1 MTGLPQTELLPG
13 HPVARAM
20 DVDEAHEAVART
32 YLPHRIE
39 VLDGAID
46 LDMRLNAV
54 RLGAVTAGYLRY
66 GSAVR
71 LGTVDAGNYHVN
83 IPVTGRSEQRC
94 GTGEPVFA
102 GPGRAAVFVPG
113 YPADLRWGAACA
125 QLCLMIDRHEL
136 ELELE
141 RQLGRPPG
149 ERLRFATAMDLDAPA
164 ARSWLEVLALLEREA
179 DRPGGITHHPAA
191 AAHLQSLVIAGLLL
205 AQPNNYSGHLH
216 ASAAPVPPR
225 ALRRA
230 VELIEDEPG
239 LPWTS
244 STLAREVSVSVRALQ
259 EGFQRWF
266 ELPPMAYL
274 RDVRLTRVH
283 DELTTADPDGTTIA
297 AVAARWG
304 FLHAGRF
311 SAAYRRKF
319 GVLPS
324 ETLHGRHPA
333 RGTNGGL

>member
-13 HPVARAM
+13 HPVARAR
-20 DVDEAHEAVART
+20 DVDEAHEAVTRT
-32 YLPHRIE
+32 YLPHRID
-39 VLDGAID
+39 VLDRATGF
-46 LDMRLNAV
+46 DMRLNAV
-54 RLGAVTAGYLRY
+54 RVGAVTAGYLRY
-66 GSAVR
+66 ASAVR

-83 IPVTGRSEQRC
+83 IPVTGRCEQRC
-94 GTGEPVFA
+94 GSGDPVFA

-113 YPADLRWGAACA
+113 YPAELRWGAGCA

-136 ELELE
+136 DLELQ
-141 RQLGRPPG
+141 RQLGRPLG
-149 ERLRFATAMDLDAPA
+149 EPLRFTTTMDLATPA
-164 ARSWLEVLALLEREA
+164 ARSWLDVLALLEREA
-179 DRPGGITHHPAA
+179 GRAAGITRHPSA
-191 AAHLQSLVIAGLLL
+191 AAHLQSLLIAGLLL
-205 AQPNNYSGHLH
+205 AQPNNYSGRLH
-216 ASAAPVPPR
+216 APAAPVPPR

-230 VELIEDEPG
+230 VEVIEDEPG

-266 ELPPMAYL
+266 GLPPMAYL

-283 DELTTADPDGTTIA
+283 DELAVADPGGTTIA

-311 SAAYRRKF
+311 STAYRRKF

-324 ETLHGRHPA
+324 ETLHGRPP
-333 RGTNGGL
+333 RKGTDG